1 MTVKDHVL
9 YVGGF
14 GKPWTT
20 PTGDIVNYDPMWVKV
35 CSKIVIFIFYKTY
48 SYLTTT
54 ITDYYL

>member
-35 CSKIVIFIFYKTY
+35 CGKIVTFIL
-48 SYLTTT
+48 YLNKN
-54 ITDYYL
+54 

>member
-1 MTVKDHVL
+1 MTVKDHAL

-35 CSKIVIFIFYKTY
+35 GNQFVSGSSMRGRVYANDCADI
-48 SYLTTT
+48 
-54 ITDYYL
+54 